1 MQAISSQNSPTS
13 PLLRVDGI
21 SVRFG
26 GIVALDNV
34 SFDVGSGQICGL
46 IGPNG
51 AGKSTLFNCISR
63 LYKPIAGH
71 IDFDG
76 RRLTDLGSHQIAG
89 AGIGRTFQ
97 NVALFGTMTV
107 SENIMVGCHDRLD
120 AGFIRNAL
128 RLRTASDRE
137 AQMEARAAE
146 LLDLLDLGDVAHRVV
161 DDLPFGTRKRV
172 ELARALA
179 VRPKLLLLDEPACG
193 LNHEEI
199 ARLAALI
206 ADLRKRLGV
215 TILLVEHNMNLV
227 MAICERIVALNFG
240 RVIAAGTPG
249 EIRSHPEVIRAYL
262 GDADDA
268 GSVLEGAVQ

>member
-1 MQAISSQNSPTS
+1 MQATPSQN

-34 SFDVGSGQICGL
+34 SFSVDPGQICGL

-63 LYKPIAGH
+63 LYQPAAGH

-76 RRLTDLGSHQIAG
+76 RRLTELSSHQIAG

-97 NVALFGTMTV
+97 NVALFGSMTV

-120 AGFIRNAL
+120 AGFMRNAL
-128 RLRTASDRE
+128 RLRTAIDRE
-137 AQMEARAAE
+137 RQMQAGVAE
-146 LLDLLDLGDVAHRVV
+146 LLDLLDLGDVADRVV

-199 ARLAALI
+199 DRLAALI
-206 ADLRKRLGV
+206 TDLRRQLGL

-227 MAICERIVALNFG
+227 MAICEKIVTLNFG
-240 RVIAAGTPG
+240 RVIAAGTPD
-249 EIRSHPEVIRAYL
+249 EIRSHPDVIRAYL

-268 GSVLEGAVQ
+268 GTSGEREIP